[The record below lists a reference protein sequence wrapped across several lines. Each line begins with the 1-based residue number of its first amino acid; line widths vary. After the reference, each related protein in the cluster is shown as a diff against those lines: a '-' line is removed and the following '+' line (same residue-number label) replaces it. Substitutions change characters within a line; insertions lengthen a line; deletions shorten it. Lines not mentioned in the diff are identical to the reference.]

1 MRGSPGV
8 VTDVG
13 QDVTGIWLAGAGVGL
28 GSPVPTRITDQL
40 RGARFF

>member
-1 MRGSPGV
+1 M
-8 VTDVG
+8 
-13 QDVTGIWLAGAGVGL
+13 TGIWLAGAGVGL